1 MTSSLKEVELQAREN
16 HVPIM
21 LEDGMEFLL
30 SYIREHPWIMK
41 ILECGTAVGWSAM
54 KMAEVRQGIT
64 IDTLEA
70 DPAMA
75 KQAVNNIRN
84 EKLDDRIF
92 VHLCDAALYQ
102 TNQYYDLFFIDAA
115 KSQYRMYLEHFLP
128 NAYAGSVFVFDNLN
142 FHGMADHPELTD
154 NRSTRQMSA
163 KIRKFRESLLQDKR
177 FRVSWRPEIGDGV
190 MTAEFL
196 GHNSL
201 PEKQNR

>member
-102 TNQYYDLFFIDAA
+102 TNQYYDLFSSMPQNHSTGCIWNTFC
-115 KSQYRMYLEHFLP
+115 RMHMPVRYLC
-128 NAYAGSVFVFDNLN
+128 S
-142 FHGMADHPELTD
+142 
-154 NRSTRQMSA
+154 
-163 KIRKFRESLLQDKR
+163 I
-177 FRVSWRPEIGDGV
+177 I
-190 MTAEFL
+190 
-196 GHNSL
+196 
-201 PEKQNR
+201 